1 MTWENEMVK
10 LVQKLSKEVKS
21 SPNYHERKM
30 QMLQEHREYMK
41 QEKLKRKSGRPS
53 STGSVLKLSQG
64 RASRRPKTAQNR
76 VSFADGN
83 TKDTSSHTEEIS
95 SKPDSSVTSVA
106 TGTSTMSTCC
116 MGTNTNDL
124 ALMPED
130 FNPSTERII
139 NYEEGNTNIASTRS
153 SGTSTDDLDT
163 LNSHDY
169 LENSQGM

>member
-83 TKDTSSHTEEIS
+83 TKDTSSHAEEIS
-95 SKPDSSVTSVA
+95 SKQDSSVTSVA

-124 ALMPED
+124 ALMSED
-130 FNPSTERII
+130 IKPSTKRII
-139 NYEEGNTNIASTRS
+139 CDEEGNTSFVSTRS
-153 SGTSTDDLDT
+153 SGTSTDDLNT
-163 LNSHDY
+163 LNPHNY
-169 LENSQGM
+169 LENNQGM

>member
-130 FNPSTERII
+130 FNPSTEKII
-139 NYEEGNTNIASTRS
+139 NYEEGNTNIGSTRS

-163 LNSHDY
+163 LNSHDD
-169 LENSQGM
+169 LENSPGM